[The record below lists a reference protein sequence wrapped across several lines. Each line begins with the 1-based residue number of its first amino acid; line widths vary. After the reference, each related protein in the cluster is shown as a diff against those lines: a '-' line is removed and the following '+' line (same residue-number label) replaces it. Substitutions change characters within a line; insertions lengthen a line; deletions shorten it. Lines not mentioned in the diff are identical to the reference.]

1 MLYKLLTHVM
11 NIQIT
16 EALLIHD
23 GSTAYMSSVYGIVMT
38 GTAELFTLD
47 ADVNGGNVR
56 LLTTGA
62 STNSTQYK
70 LTRTSTL
77 V

>member
-1 MLYKLLTHVM
+1 MLYKLLTQLM
-11 NIQIT
+11 NNKIT

-23 GSTAYMSSVYGIVMT
+23 GPTAYVSVYGIVMT
-38 GTAELFTLD
+38 GSAELFTLD
-47 ADVNGGNVR
+47 ADVNSGNAR
-56 LLTTGA
+56 LLATQV